1 MLPYRKFLYALM
13 KWKLVE
19 VISLWKISLI
29 HYIYMKKNDKK
40 IQTVQ
45 CQRFTQK
52 LKTPEDEILVKT
64 YCLQFPVH
72 CPRSICG
79 FPSWIC
85 SLFNIS
91 ILCFG
96 SWSILAMNFF
106 IFWKLMKNDFFWHGK
121 LHTGYFSGDG
131 RWNLNLL
138 RRLSRWSFSCICS
151 RILKMKF

>member
-1 MLPYRKFLYALM
+1 ML
-13 KWKLVE
+13 
-19 VISLWKISLI
+19 KISFTVR
-29 HYIYMKKNDKK
+29 KKLL
-40 IQTVQ
+40 
-45 CQRFTQK
+45 RFDRK
-52 LKTPEDEILVKT
+52 YSIIENAGRWNVLVKT

-85 SLFNIS
+85 ALFNIS

-121 LHTGYFSGDG
+121 LHTGYFSGEG
-131 RWNLNLL
+131 RWNLNLF

-151 RILKMKF
+151 RILKNEFLVSARKMKKYP